1 MKKRVLLL
9 SLAAVLLLGLP
20 SRDQDQW
27 TAATDKVR
35 SVAALLEANYYKPL
49 DEQQLAYAAIR
60 GTLDTLDPH
69 SYFLDPESFS
79 RQREEYTG
87 KYYGLGIQ
95 IQKQGDNIIVI
106 SPIEGTPAWRLGIQP
121 GDVISR
127 INGESTVPISSYEAM
142 QKLRGEKG
150 TKVTITIV
158 RDGMDKP
165 FDLTITRE
173 EIPLLSVPY
182 SFMLDDGVGYVYI
195 RNFAHETPREFE
207 DALARLSGQGM
218 KSLIMDLRFD
228 PGGPLVQCIQ
238 VAELFFP
245 KGTLIVSMK
254 GRNEAYDREFRSER
268 DGPYGKLPLVI
279 LIDQGTASASEI
291 VSGAVMDHD
300 RGLIVGED
308 SWGKGLVQTVFP
320 LAPDAAVA
328 LTVARYLTPSGRSIQ
343 RDYSQIDDYL
353 LLAKRAPDASREVKY
368 TDHGRK
374 VLGQG
379 GITPD
384 YKVDSLLKP
393 FTGRL
398 RLSGAFFAYARKL
411 VQHQTD
417 LGRTLVFPQDPKP
430 AGEAAAEQVLVAKPF
445 PVGPAVIEDFRK
457 YLKSRDMT
465 YDEKAFKDAEEEIRR
480 ELEREIAGA
489 VWGLDEGVRVSR
501 RSDPAVLKAIE
512 VMPEAA
518 RMAEGR
524 LSAPGKGGPRR
535 P

>member
-1 MKKRVLLL
+1 MNKRAWLLVLV
-9 SLAAVLLLGLP
+9 AVLCLELP
-20 SRDQDQW
+20 SHDQDQW
-27 TAATDKVR
+27 AAAQEKLR
-35 SVAALLEANYYKPL
+35 AVAGILEENYYKPL
-49 DEQQLAYAAIR
+49 EEQQLAYASIR

-69 SYFLDPESFS
+69 SYFLDPDSFS

-95 IQKQGDNIIVI
+95 IQKQGENIMVVA
-106 SPIEGTPAWRLGIQP
+106 PIEGTPAWRLGIQS
-121 GDVISR
+121 GDIISR

-150 TKVTITIV
+150 TSVTITIV
-158 RDGMDKP
+158 REGLDKP

-182 SFMLDDGVGYVYI
+182 AFMLDNGVGYVFI
-195 RNFAHETPREFE
+195 RNFARETPQELE
-207 DALARLSGQGM
+207 DALAKLSGRGM
-218 KSLIMDLRFD
+218 KSLILDLRLNT
-228 PGGPLVQCIQ
+228 GGPLVQCIE
-238 VAELFFP
+238 VADLFFP

-254 GRNEAYDREFRSER
+254 GRNPRYDSEFRADR
-268 DGPYGKLPLVI
+268 DGQYEKLPLVI

-328 LTVARYLTPSGRSIQ
+328 LTVAKYLTPSGRSIQ

-353 LLAKRAPDASREVKY
+353 LLVKKAPDQSREVKY
-368 TDHGRK
+368 TDAGRK

-384 YKVDSLLKP
+384 YKVDSYLKP
-393 FTGRL
+393 FTARL
-398 RLSGAFFAYARKL
+398 RFSGAFFAYARAL
-411 VQHQTD
+411 FRHQTD
-417 LGRTLVFPQDPKP
+417 LGKTFIFP
-430 AGEAAAEQVLVAKPF
+430 GETESAAAGKVQVGQTF
-445 PVGPAVIEDFRK
+445 AVNAAVQADFQAF
-457 YLKSRDMT
+457 LKTRNT
-465 YDEKAFKDAEEEIRR
+465 PYDEKSFKDAEAEITR
-480 ELEREIAGA
+480 ELEREITGA
-489 VWGLDEGVRVSR
+489 IWGLEAGIRVSR
-501 RSDPAVLKAIE
+501 KEDPAVLKALE

-518 RMAEGR
+518 RMADKKA
-524 LSAPGKGGPRR
+524 APAARR
-535 P
+535 

>member
-9 SLAAVLLLGLP
+9 SLAVVICLQAP
-20 SRDQDQW
+20 SHDQDQW
-27 TAATDKVR
+27 SAAQEKLR
-35 SVAALLEANYYKPL
+35 AVAAVLEANYYKPL
-49 DEQQLAYAAIR
+49 EERQLAYASIR

-69 SYFLDPESFS
+69 SYFLDPDSFS

-95 IQKQGDNIIVI
+95 IQKQGENIMVI
-106 SPIEGTPAWRLGIQP
+106 SPIEGTPAWRLGIQS
-121 GDVISR
+121 GDIISR

-150 TKVTITIV
+150 TSVTITII
-158 RDGMDKP
+158 REGMDKP

-182 SFMLDDGVGYVYI
+182 AFMLDNGVGYVFI
-195 RNFAHETPREFE
+195 RNFARETPQELE
-207 DALARLSGQGM
+207 AAMAKLSDQGM
-218 KSLIMDLRFD
+218 KSLILDFRGNA
-228 PGGPLVQCIQ
+228 GGPLVQCIE
-238 VAELFFP
+238 VADLFFP
-245 KGTLIVSMK
+245 QGTLIVSMK
-254 GRNEAYDREFRSER
+254 GRNPAYDQEFRAER
-268 DGPYGKLPLVI
+268 DGQYEKLPLVI

-300 RGLIVGED
+300 RGLVVGED

-328 LTVARYLTPSGRSIQ
+328 LTVAKYLTPSGRSIQ

-353 LLAKRAPDASREVKY
+353 LLVKKAPDQSREVKY
-368 TDHGRK
+368 TDGGRK

-384 YKVDSLLKP
+384 HKVESFLKP
-393 FTGRL
+393 FTARL
-398 RLSGAFFAYARKL
+398 RFGGAFFAYARAL
-411 VQHQTD
+411 IRHQTE
-417 LGRTLVFPQDPKP
+417 LGKTFVFPQDPKGP
-430 AGEAAAEQVLVAKPF
+430 ESAGAGKILIGQAFVVNAAVL
-445 PVGPAVIEDFRK
+445 GDFRAF
-457 YLKSRDMT
+457 LKTRNTT
-465 YDEKAFKDAEEEIRR
+465 YDEKTFVDAEEEIRR

-489 VWGLDEGVRVSR
+489 IWGLEEGIRVSR
-501 RSDPAVLKAIE
+501 KADPAVLKALE
-512 VMPEAA
+512 VLPEAA
-518 RMAEGR
+518 RMAEKRIPAAGR
-524 LSAPGKGGPRR
+524 RQPGR

>member
-1 MKKRVLLL
+1 MKKRVILLL
-9 SLAAVLLLGLP
+9 VAVVLVLQLP
-20 SRDQDQW
+20 SHNQDQW
-27 TAATDKVR
+27 AAALEKVR
-35 SVAALLEANYYKPL
+35 DIAGVLESGYYKPL
-49 DEQQLAYAAIR
+49 DEQQLAYASIR

-95 IQKQGDNIIVI
+95 IQKQGDNIVVVA
-106 SPIEGTPAWRLGIQP
+106 PIEGAPAWRLGVQS
-121 GDVISR
+121 GDIISQ
-127 INGESTVPISSYEAM
+127 INGESTVPISSFEAM

-158 RDGMDKP
+158 RDGLDKP
-165 FDLTITRE
+165 LELTITRE

-182 SFMLDDGVGYVYI
+182 SFMLDNGVAYVYI
-195 RNFAHETPREFE
+195 RNFAKETPRELE
-207 DALARLSGQGM
+207 AALSKLKDQGM
-218 KSLIMDLRFD
+218 KSLILDLRSNT
-228 PGGPLVQCIQ
+228 GGPLVQCIE
-238 VAELFFP
+238 VANLFFP
-245 KGTLIVSMK
+245 ARTFIVSMK
-254 GRNEAYDREFRSER
+254 GRNPAYDREFRAEG
-268 DGPYGKLPLVI
+268 DGPYDKLPLIV

-328 LTVARYLTPSGRSIQ
+328 LTVAKYLTPSGRSIQ

-384 YKVDSLLKP
+384 YKVDTLLKP

-398 RLSGAFFAYARKL
+398 RLSGAFFSYARKFI
-411 VQHQTD
+411 QHQTD
-417 LGRTLVFPQDPKP
+417 LGKMFVFPQDPKGP
-430 AGEAAAEQVLVAKPF
+430 ETTGPGKIIVGTTFVANA
-445 PVGPAVIEDFRK
+445 AVIEDFRK
-457 YLKSRDMT
+457 YMKTRNVD
-465 YDEKAFKDAEEEIRR
+465 YDEKTFKDAEEEIRK
-480 ELEREIAGA
+480 EIERETTSAL
-489 VWGLDEGVRVSR
+489 WGLEEGTRVAR
-501 RSDPAVLKAIE
+501 KSDPAVLKAIE
-512 VMPEAA
+512 VLPEAA
-518 RMAEGR
+518 RMAEGKFSVPDKR
-524 LSAPGKGGPRR
+524 
-535 P
+535 